1 MMMMVRPTW
10 AGAAIIA
17 LFPAIMVVLDSS
29 STVMHPSRGGTDK
42 NFEKQNS
49 QKIKFEAGIS

>member
-1 MMMMVRPTW
+1 LLASNPDV
-10 AGAAIIA
+10 
-17 LFPAIMVVLDSS
+17 
-29 STVMHPSRGGTDK
+29 RGGTDK

>member
-1 MMMMVRPTW
+1 MGKILPSDILDNFIGGVGDIGVP
-10 AGAAIIA
+10 
-17 LFPAIMVVLDSS
+17 FPDD
-29 STVMHPSRGGTDK
+29 RGGTDK